1 MGDTVSKLEI
11 SEDIIKLTTK
21 CHSNFSC
28 LNDKYNPKCPDG
40 LDMCPVENHI
50 DNRMVF
56 VNFNN
61 DYSCVYSMPFGL
73 THRICHCPVRN
84 EIYKRYSM

>member
-1 MGDTVSKLEI
+1 MSKLEI

-28 LNDKYNPKCPDG
+28 LDDEENPKCPG
-40 LDMCPVENHI
+40 KLFLCPVENHI
-50 DNRMVF
+50 DDRMVF
-56 VNFNN
+56 VDFNKDSSC
-61 DYSCVYSMPFGL
+61 DYSIPFGL

-84 EIYKRYSM
+84 EIYKRYNM